1 MRIEPVTSKN
11 IEKAAYV
18 HSVSWKESHKS
29 FCSESFVAEHTAER
43 QKKYIE
49 QKMNNGAE
57 LFVLFDKEAKGVVSV
72 SGCMIEDLYVLPTE
86 QRKGYGTILLR
97 YAEQKCTG
105 DPVLWV
111 LSNNM
116 AAKSLYLK
124 NDYHFT
130 GKTKGLQRQ
139 LQELEM
145 KKLPNKE

>member
-1 MRIEPVTSKN
+1 MRIEPVTSQN

-57 LFVLFDKEAKGVVSV
+57 FFVLFDKEAKGVVSV

-97 YAEQKCTG
+97 YAEQKMILFYG
-105 DPVLWV
+105 
-111 LSNNM
+111 
-116 AAKSLYLK
+116 
-124 NDYHFT
+124 F
-130 GKTKGLQRQ
+130 
-139 LQELEM
+139 
-145 KKLPNKE
+145 